1 MQTERVTFLTTRDH
15 KAAIDHFARA
25 SGMSVG
31 HVVREATSRYLAEGE
46 DDEQALAALTREVEA
61 AVPQMRKDLRDA
73 AEAIARANLIVAAVL
88 AAEPE
93 AA

>member
-73 AEAIARANLIVAAVL
+73 AEAIARANRIVAAVL